1 MKEGL
6 VIKEEQIY
14 IPEGELRG
22 EMICL
27 YYDMYKGCK
36 NLDCDTLELLLVWVD
51 KENLIESSFNCCIL
65 LIYILLFTSIYKVP
79 HISFELFLLIHPLI
93 S

>member
-27 YYDMYKGCK
+27 YYDMYKECK
-36 NLDCDTLELLLVWVD
+36 NLDCDTLELLLV
-51 KENLIESSFNCCIL
+51 
-65 LIYILLFTSIYKVP
+65 
-79 HISFELFLLIHPLI
+79 
-93 S
+93 

>member
-36 NLDCDTLELLLVWVD
+36 NLDCDTLELLLVW
-51 KENLIESSFNCCIL
+51 
-65 LIYILLFTSIYKVP
+65 
-79 HISFELFLLIHPLI
+79 
-93 S
+93 